1 MSADKSQ
8 GKIGTLKAESPDT
21 LLNYRRHER
30 LFYPVIAMMV
40 HRVLGKQSL
49 AAEAQLSPSQNGI
62 TTGRFKHLE
71 SIRKHLVPG
80 FPKGLKMG

>member
-21 LLNYRRHER
+21 LLSYRRHER

-49 AAEAQLSPSQNGI
+49 AVLKPSSLPPKMALLLGGLSI
-62 TTGRFKHLE
+62 
-71 SIRKHLVPG
+71 
-80 FPKGLKMG
+80 